1 MTPQVVALD
10 VDTWE
15 NDLGQGGHGY
25 HLDLLTIDCGWKPLA
40 ELRPNR
46 EFGRQ
51 LYETPSLIGC
61 AFGVDARLYRKL
73 GGFDQHMLFWGVED
87 LDLGLKCWLMGNEVL
102 HDPLAVVGHRFR
114 TSFDSYN

>member
-1 MTPQVVALD
+1 VTPQVVALD

-51 LYETPSLIGC
+51 LYETPSSSG
-61 AFGVDARLYRKL
+61 ARLVSTL
-73 GGFDQHMLFWGVED
+73 ASIVSSVASTSTCCSGV
-87 LDLGLKCWLMGNEVL
+87 
-102 HDPLAVVGHRFR
+102 
-114 TSFDSYN
+114 